1 MPQKVVEQKIVIL
14 KSRLDPNKVKSLGEE
29 KKKDFFVRST
39 FLKHK
44 PANNEV
50 ELIGFSKYY
59 EPFIIIGGRYSIDYC
74 KKHLFEIKTDNKE
87 EKLFVGGEEKRLEPC
102 DKTSPNRMF
111 RLIGEE
117 RCHYED
123 ETFIV
128 LDRLKREVPIEKL
141 FWAPFEEE
149 PENIDTFDLRK
160 VNISVEEEIDFI
172 KSKIVNR
179 PSNSDFIIKEIF
191 EINDR
196 IIVYNPMYEL
206 VFQDLKTTEET
217 SLLVE
222 GTSGKSSISRI
233 TSSTHEKLPYS
244 EKALHQHI
252 QHIPQIY
259 RENLS
264 VSNSNLVEPKITSN
278 KVTEIINQSDSST
291 IEKKKITNLSKS
303 KSNSDVENALF
314 LSKKS
319 TKTTRFQTKNNS
331 FESYSRERCLCS

>member
-1 MPQKVVEQKIVIL
+1 VPQKVVEQKIVIL

-29 KKKDFFVRST
+29 KKRDFFIRSK

-44 PANNEV
+44 PADTEV
-50 ELIGFSKYY
+50 ALIGFSKYY

-74 KKHLFEIKTDNKE
+74 KRHLFEIKTDNKE
-87 EKLFVGGEEKRLEPC
+87 DRLFVGGEEKKLEPF
-102 DKTSPNRMF
+102 DPASPNRMF
-111 RLIGEE
+111 KLVGEE

-141 FWAPFEEE
+141 FLAPFEEE
-149 PENIDTFDLRK
+149 QENIDTLDLRK
-160 VNISVEEEIDFI
+160 VSISVDDEIDFI

-196 IIVYNPMYEL
+196 MIVYNPMYEL

-222 GTSGKSSISRI
+222 GISGKISISRI
-233 TSSTHEKLPYS
+233 ITSTNEKLPYS
-244 EKALHQHI
+244 EKTLHQH
-252 QHIPQIY
+252 
-259 RENLS
+259 
-264 VSNSNLVEPKITSN
+264 
-278 KVTEIINQSDSST
+278 
-291 IEKKKITNLSKS
+291 
-303 KSNSDVENALF
+303 
-314 LSKKS
+314 
-319 TKTTRFQTKNNS
+319 TKNY
-331 FESYSRERCLCS
+331 FK